1 MEAGSWDSAASS
13 FSDAL
18 HSSRG
23 DAKGRAAQ
31 YLAAVKLCKVWA
43 GSSSVQQLTALNSTC
58 TANDCAAGNEPALL
72 LPHALIPAASLDQ
85 CLRSWLQG
93 IQQPGAPKTV
103 TRLPH

>member
-43 GSSSVQQLTALNSTC
+43 GSSCALPETKFTHIGDDS
-58 TANDCAAGNEPALL
+58 AAGNGQALL
-72 LPHALIPAASLDQ
+72 LQYALTLAASLDQ
-85 CLRSWLQG
+85 CL
-93 IQQPGAPKTV
+93 
-103 TRLPH
+103 